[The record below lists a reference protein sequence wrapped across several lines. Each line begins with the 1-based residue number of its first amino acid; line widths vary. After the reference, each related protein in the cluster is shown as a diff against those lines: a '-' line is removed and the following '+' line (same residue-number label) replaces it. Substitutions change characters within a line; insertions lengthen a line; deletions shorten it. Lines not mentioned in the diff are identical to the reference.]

1 MLQEIYTKYLHA
13 KYVMFALTQGL
24 LNTLIL
30 NVESDVRTKRDFD
43 DKEIIIFKILP
54 KIITVSNVLFCY
66 SVKGLTI
73 ANTRFTGNYTYFG
86 PLYFITICTE

>member
-1 MLQEIYTKYLHA
+1 MQVIYTKYLDA

-30 NVESDVRTKRDFD
+30 NVKSDVRTKGDFN

-54 KIITVSNVLFCY
+54 KIITVSNILFY
-66 SVKGLTI
+66 YIVKGLAI
-73 ANTRFTGNYTYFG
+73 ANTRFAGNYIHSG
-86 PLYFITICTE
+86 PWYFITICTE